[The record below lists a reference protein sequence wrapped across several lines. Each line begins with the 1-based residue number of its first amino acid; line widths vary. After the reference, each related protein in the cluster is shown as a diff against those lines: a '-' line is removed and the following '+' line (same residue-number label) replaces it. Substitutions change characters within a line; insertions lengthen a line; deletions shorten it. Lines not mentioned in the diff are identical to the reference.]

1 MNSEQWIVWL
11 SLFSRRSNRPEIV
24 EPTEV
29 TCWNIG
35 SFNMLKPSCVIWMES
50 SQFFLEAI
58 WMLLL
63 FWTLFHSYLLPLG
76 QLLLRPQKMHVAW
89 SFCPSATRS
98 SLGSFGSAQTNVKCQ
113 QMSTHDSVDSADS
126 VVRLYF
132 FEKNLPSR
140 AGLFRTLYL
149 CPTSACLMSSAI
161 ESCFWRH
168 RTKYPINPY
177 QTCQALSNSR
187 THTEEDENSA
197 DSQKGPHGKCQSS
210 GFKYAHAL
218 WSGLSNSFHT

>member
-50 SQFFLEAI
+50 SQFFLEAT

-113 QMSTHDSVDSADS
+113 QMSTNVNTWLSWLSWLGCKTLFFRKKSAKQGRSLQDAVLVPNLS
-126 VVRLYF
+126 LLDVVGHW
-132 FEKNLPSR
+132 E
-140 AGLFRTLYL
+140 LFL
-149 CPTSACLMSSAI
+149 ASS
-161 ESCFWRH
+161 
-168 RTKYPINPY
+168 N
-177 QTCQALSNSR
+177 
-187 THTEEDENSA
+187 
-197 DSQKGPHGKCQSS
+197 
-210 GFKYAHAL
+210 
-218 WSGLSNSFHT
+218 